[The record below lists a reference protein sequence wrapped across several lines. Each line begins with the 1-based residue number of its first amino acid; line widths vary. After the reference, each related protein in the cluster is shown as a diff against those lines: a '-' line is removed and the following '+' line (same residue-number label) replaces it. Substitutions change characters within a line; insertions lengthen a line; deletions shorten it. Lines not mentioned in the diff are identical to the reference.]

1 MANFI
6 NYYQKY
12 TDKQAVIYYEG
23 SPTTD
28 KLYNPLFK
36 AIVSLGNTSGG
47 QITVLKKIPG
57 KGKNKTKYQLIPHS
71 QIDQCISALMIAK
84 EKISGL
90 LKYDPITHWGS
101 DCLDI
106 EKQLYRIEFNVD
118 NYTEGLLSYE
128 DKAGRKTEYYR
139 DSEGNILP
147 ISAQCKTK
155 EIEIKI
161 IKNKIK
167 NGRHQTIGG
176 QQYELINID
185 QPVKYAYKY
194 MTMDVFL
201 SCLEYGT
208 IRMQEPTNWKDQYEG
223 RFYNAIYDNITK
235 DPLPKLYATCITSN
249 PASEAAWKVYAH
261 GTGLGARCIQIKIN
275 MDKLREQLCNGK
287 HGQYYEGKVF
297 YDLTDSEIDNL
308 HETGAHYHSL
318 FFTKFSTDKFVRLM
332 LIKRQAYQYE
342 NEIRLFLINPTIEP
356 EAPKDHYDVQV
367 SWKDIIEEIRID
379 HSCTNTEIL
388 ALQYLCRSAGL
399 NIHLPS
405 QKGRIA
411 KGDIQVTK
419 VNIDRMKGKRRI
431 RIQK

>member
-128 DKAGRKTEYYR
+128 DKTGRKTEYYR

-176 QQYELINID
+176 QQYELLNID

-194 MTMDVFL
+194 MTMEVFL
-201 SCLEYGT
+201 SC
-208 IRMQEPTNWKDQYEG
+208 
-223 RFYNAIYDNITK
+223 
-235 DPLPKLYATCITSN
+235 
-249 PASEAAWKVYAH
+249 
-261 GTGLGARCIQIKIN
+261 
-275 MDKLREQLCNGK
+275 
-287 HGQYYEGKVF
+287 
-297 YDLTDSEIDNL
+297 
-308 HETGAHYHSL
+308 
-318 FFTKFSTDKFVRLM
+318 
-332 LIKRQAYQYE
+332 
-342 NEIRLFLINPTIEP
+342 
-356 EAPKDHYDVQV
+356 
-367 SWKDIIEEIRID
+367 
-379 HSCTNTEIL
+379 
-388 ALQYLCRSAGL
+388 
-399 NIHLPS
+399 
-405 QKGRIA
+405 
-411 KGDIQVTK
+411 
-419 VNIDRMKGKRRI
+419 
-431 RIQK
+431 